1 MIGLESRFINSP
13 TGIKLAPTSNYGAG
27 PGYYGQTIPNTGT
40 PIIPFGVHS
49 PDASINYTNT
59 PQIPETS
66 WWDKLKGSIDKDFL
80 AYAAMSMGGGQSGR
94 SRSGGGGG
102 GGGGGSRGGGGGMKP
117 AGFLPPILPNIPA
130 QAPNPGFYLNLPRE
144 QKNRYSGGF

>member
-13 TGIKLAPTSNYGAG
+13 TGITLAPTAS
-27 PGYYGQTIPNTGT
+27 TGGR
-40 PIIPFGVHS
+40 PIIPYTPS

-66 WWDKLKGSIDKDFL
+66 WWDKLKGSI
-80 AYAAMSMGGGQSGR
+80 
-94 SRSGGGGG
+94 
-102 GGGGGSRGGGGGMKP
+102 GSRGGGGGMKP
-117 AGFLPPILPNIPA
+117 AGFLPNILPEIPA

>member
-1 MIGLESRFINSP
+1 MPLFTPNISSQLSAISP
-13 TGIKLAPTSNYGAG
+13 SMGGR
-27 PGYYGQTIPNTGT
+27 
-40 PIIPFGVHS
+40 PIIPYTPS
-49 PDASINYTNT
+49 PDASVNYTNA

-80 AYAAMSMGGGQSGR
+80 AYAAMSM
-94 SRSGGGGG
+94 
-102 GGGGGSRGGGGGMKP
+102 
-117 AGFLPPILPNIPA
+117 AA

>member
-13 TGIKLAPTSNYGAG
+13 TGITLAPTASTGGSYISPPRGGGPQSSPFLQGGAQNSLQSG
-27 PGYYGQTIPNTGT
+27 DFPVN
-40 PIIPFGVHS
+40 
-49 PDASINYTNT
+49 
-59 PQIPETS
+59 
-66 WWDKLKGSIDKDFL
+66 WWEKLKGSIDKDFL

-94 SRSGGGGG
+94 GSSGGGGG

>member
-1 MIGLESRFINSP
+1 MFVSKLPQPSLEALS
-13 TGIKLAPTSNYGAG
+13 GAPSFGNR
-27 PGYYGQTIPNTGT
+27 GY
-40 PIIPFGVHS
+40 IIPYTPS
-49 PDASINYTNT
+49 PDASVNYTNT

-80 AYAAMSMGGGQSGR
+80 SYAAMSMGGGQSRG
-94 SRSGGGGG
+94 SRSGG
-102 GGGGGSRGGGGGMKP
+102 GGGGGMKP
-117 AGFLPPILPNIPA
+117 AGFLPNILPEIPA

>member
-1 MIGLESRFINSP
+1 
-13 TGIKLAPTSNYGAG
+13 
-27 PGYYGQTIPNTGT
+27 
-40 PIIPFGVHS
+40 
-49 PDASINYTNT
+49 
-59 PQIPETS
+59 
-66 WWDKLKGSIDKDFL
+66 
-80 AYAAMSMGGGQSGR
+80 MSMGGGQSGG

-117 AGFLPPILPNIPA
+117 AGFTPPILPNIPA

>member
-13 TGIKLAPTSNYGAG
+13 TGITLAPTAS
-27 PGYYGQTIPNTGT
+27 TGGR
-40 PIIPFGVHS
+40 PIIPYTPS

-94 SRSGGGGG
+94 GSSGGGGGG

-117 AGFLPPILPNIPA
+117 AGFLPNILPEIPA

>member
-1 MIGLESRFINSP
+1 MFVSKLPQPSLEALS
-13 TGIKLAPTSNYGAG
+13 GAPSFGNK
-27 PGYYGQTIPNTGT
+27 GY
-40 PIIPFGVHS
+40 IIPYTPS
-49 PDASINYTNT
+49 PDASVNYTNA

-80 AYAAMSMGGGQSGR
+80 AYAAMSMGGGQSRGR
-94 SRSGGGGG
+94 RSGGGGG

-117 AGFLPPILPNIPA
+117 AGFLPNILPEIPA